1 MSILRALTDERNS
14 AYSALSPLYRQFLDT
29 LLNDVGSRFNV
40 SSAYLQTIGV
50 SATGNARRSIHR
62 KAANVLREIQPALEE
77 QLEARIGFTPTF
89 VKMRLGTIAQG
100 VDLADIE
107 PYINGDINE
116 DTKEPW
122 TLNDLRDAGVNT
134 AALRKIKP
142 TKDGIEVEVADSMP
156 ALREFSRILGMGADV
171 TMDINVRAMVFGDL
185 TGLSNEELRM
195 LHHAA
200 RNTDDD
206 GNGNGNGG
214 GGKVIDVPADKIGSE
229 DPGDSLGDGDTESD

>member
-1 MSILRALTDERNS
+1 LNREQTS
-14 AYSALSPLYRQFLDT
+14 AYNALSPIYRQFLDA

-40 SSAYLQTIGV
+40 SSAYLQTIGA
-50 SATGNARRSIHR
+50 SAKGNARRSIHR
-62 KAANVLREIQPALEE
+62 KAAKILQEVQPALEE
-77 QLEARIGFTPTF
+77 QLEARIGLTPAF
-89 VKMRLGTIAQG
+89 VKMRIGTIAQG

-107 PYINGDINE
+107 PYINGSTNE
-116 DTKEPW
+116 ETGKPW

-142 TKDGIEVEVADSMP
+142 TKDGVEVEVADPMP
-156 ALREFSRILGMGADV
+156 ALREIARVLGMGADV

-185 TGLSNEELRM
+185 TGLSDEALRM

-200 RNTDDD
+200 RKTDDD
-206 GNGNGNGG
+206 GNGNGGG
-214 GGKVIDVPADKIGSE
+214 RAVIGVPADKIGSG